1 MHKQQSKKF
10 FWNNANKNTA
20 KVLIQLVD
28 FPSWIS
34 FGILKNS
41 EEALA
46 LGVFLQGLT
55 VLPWGIL
62 SNSLIFIF
70 DVFRSYFIQRDN
82 EGKEKF
88 QVEKFNKAS
97 GMIQMKTNIRLLA
110 SFLFKLILNS
120 RRFDEDEELEVKVQ
134 CFRTP
139 EKNLAIIL
147 VGMK

>member
-1 MHKQQSKKF
+1 MRRFVPLERWTKLTVHTCTNSRVKNSF
-10 FWNNANKNTA
+10 ENLWNNANKNTA

-97 GMIQMKTNIRLLA
+97 GMIQMKTNIRLLGYDKRWGRF
-110 SFLFKLILNS
+110 SFTKSNF
-120 RRFDEDEELEVKVQ
+120 
-134 CFRTP
+134 
-139 EKNLAIIL
+139 
-147 VGMK
+147 